1 MLFAEVIRV
10 ALEAINANKMRS
22 LLTMLG
28 IVIGV
33 AAVITMV
40 ALGTGAQRA
49 VQEQIDA
56 LGTDVLTVRAG
67 QGWYRGA
74 RSGNAKLTVDEALAV
89 QNESGGDSRR
99 GTGDVVQQA
108 GRVRPVQRQ
117 HPHYRHDPGVRDG
130 EQLLDVS
137 GSVLRHT

>member
-67 QGWYRGA
+67 QAWFRGA
-74 RSGNAKLTVDEALAV
+74 RGGSAKLTAVVDRSGAGTAAV
-89 QNESGGDSRR
+89 VKSR
-99 GTGDVVQQA
+99 TW
-108 GRVRPVQRQ
+108 
-117 HPHYRHDPGVRDG
+117 
-130 EQLLDVS
+130 E
-137 GSVLRHT
+137 